1 MAGVYIHVPFC
12 RQACHYCDFHFSTQ
26 TQSASRMVDA
36 IVAEAHLR
44 WSHRADWQGLSF
56 QSLYLG
62 GGTPSLLPPGE
73 IERLISGV
81 SDALNIDPHQM
92 AEITLEANPEDLS
105 DKRLESWLN
114 AGVNR
119 LSIGVQSFD
128 DETLVWMN
136 RAHNGK
142 QAADGVNR
150 AHQAGFES
158 ITVDLIYGVPTSRN
172 WEDDVVRVMA
182 LPVQHLSA
190 YALTIEPRTVL
201 GTRAAKGHL
210 IEPPESRVVE
220 EYLFLCR
227 QMTRAGWSHY
237 ETSNWAA
244 PRTDGSGAHEA
255 LHNSAY
261 WSGQPYLGLGPGA
274 HGFCP
279 PVRYANVANNP
290 VYLSSLERHQLRCTE
305 EVLDNID
312 RYNESIMTGLRT
324 AKGIDPSALESQFGL
339 RPEQVNGDA
348 WQRVLQSGELIQT
361 PSGRFRI
368 PEEQWITGDRIAV
381 DFFHVTS
388 LE

>member
-1 MAGVYIHVPFC
+1 
-12 RQACHYCDFHFSTQ
+12 
-26 TQSASRMVDA
+26 MVDA

-44 WSHRADWQGLSF
+44 WSHRADWQGLNF

-62 GGTPSLLPPGE
+62 GGTPSLIPPGD

-119 LSIGVQSFD
+119 LSIGIQSFD
-128 DETLVWMN
+128 DETLGWMN

-339 RPEQVNGDA
+339 RPEQVNGDV